1 MPNEWDISDDDFD
14 SWIEEWDAVDRAAA
28 DYLEFP
34 GVRDALP
41 DDDAR
46 WLDALGETISPEEP
60 KEHEVESVSA
70 VTALQ
75 HADWIGLALGV
86 VQRGPGSDLDPELV
100 QADIERLEEVE
111 GEIEDSHL
119 AVLDMA
125 LLHLTPRWQDLGVL
139 DEHASS
145 SIRRSVLPRSAGYE
159 MPRSRSNPVIQAW

>member
-1 MPNEWDISDDDFD
+1 MP
-14 SWIEEWDAVDRAAA
+14 WIGQQRTTSSSP
-28 DYLEFP
+28 EFGMLSLTTMP
-34 GVRDALP
+34 AGWTRW
-41 DDDAR
+41 AR
-46 WLDALGETISPEEP
+46 PSPPEEP

-70 VTALQ
+70 VMALQ

-139 DEHASS
+139 D
-145 SIRRSVLPRSAGYE
+145 
-159 MPRSRSNPVIQAW
+159 